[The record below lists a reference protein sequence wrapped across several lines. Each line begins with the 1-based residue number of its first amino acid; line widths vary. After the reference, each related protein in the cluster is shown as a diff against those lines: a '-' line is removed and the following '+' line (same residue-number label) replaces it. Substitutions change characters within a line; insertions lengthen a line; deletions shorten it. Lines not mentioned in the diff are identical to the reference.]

1 MTLSS
6 QEIIWSGYR
15 GGYESASENLLKER
29 VKVYVI
35 LNRCRAHVILYTN
48 D

>member
-29 VKVYVI
+29 VKVI
-35 LNRCRAHVILYTN
+35 LNCCRAHVILYTN